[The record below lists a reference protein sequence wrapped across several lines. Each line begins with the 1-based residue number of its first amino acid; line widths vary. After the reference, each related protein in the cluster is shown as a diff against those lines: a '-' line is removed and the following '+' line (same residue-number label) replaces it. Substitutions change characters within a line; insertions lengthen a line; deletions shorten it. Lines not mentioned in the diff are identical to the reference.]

1 GKSVLMADYARAQQA
16 LGVPVLWCRID
27 SQDQPA
33 AQLLRHLLELA
44 ARYWPGVDQQALAHW
59 YDTGRRGHVDTEQ
72 VLLLWLEAL
81 QQVTD
86 PLLLCLD
93 DVHHL
98 QDDSSWQLLVRLLEL
113 LPDSVQVVLASRHL
127 PGPLG
132 RLRLLS
138 RLCWLPAATL
148 AFTDDDTQCLLQQ
161 HGIAR
166 AAELV
171 TPLNRR
177 LQGWPAGLAIWL
189 ACY

>member
-1 GKSVLMADYARAQQA
+1 MKTETAEAMRPPADSAVLNALLQIKSRWPEAPHCGLNRQGLLAAPLQQAQMVWLNAPAGYGKSVLMADYARAQQA
-16 LGVPVLWCRID
+16 LGVPVVWCRID

-33 AQLLRHLLELA
+33 AQFLRHLLELA

-98 QDDSSWQLLVRLLEL
+98 Q
-113 LPDSVQVVLASRHL
+113 
-127 PGPLG
+127 G
-132 RLRLLS
+132 
-138 RLCWLPAATL
+138 
-148 AFTDDDTQCLLQQ
+148 
-161 HGIAR
+161 
-166 AAELV
+166 
-171 TPLNRR
+171 
-177 LQGWPAGLAIWL
+177 
-189 ACY
+189 